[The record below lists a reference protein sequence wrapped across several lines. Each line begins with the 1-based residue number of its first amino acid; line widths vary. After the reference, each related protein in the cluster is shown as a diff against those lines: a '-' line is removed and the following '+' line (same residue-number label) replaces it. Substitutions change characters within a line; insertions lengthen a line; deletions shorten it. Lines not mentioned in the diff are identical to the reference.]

1 MRCVTSPDGARTSPF
16 PSPYRR
22 GDPRAP
28 NRRGAAALL
37 RLLGLC
43 VAACLAIVPASALD
57 LTKKRASLPD
67 LVLGNAEGN
76 DYVVENRDIEL
87 ESGKAYRLR
96 IVAKGRQEYKFYA
109 TEFFRNIW
117 INQIVIQHIEIH
129 GSGPPDHFE
138 FDDPG
143 EIAIEFVTIKP
154 GEYPW
159 SVRGLEAKGMTGKF
173 VVK

>member
-1 MRCVTSPDGARTSPF
+1 MTRVMRWISLTLAAVL
-16 PSPYRR
+16 
-22 GDPRAP
+22 
-28 NRRGAAALL
+28 AAA
-37 RLLGLC
+37 
-43 VAACLAIVPASALD
+43 PAMALD
-57 LTKKRASLPD
+57 LTKKRGTLPD
-67 LVLGNAEGN
+67 LVLGNEDGN

-143 EIAIEFVTIKP
+143 EIAIEFVSIKP

>member
-1 MRCVTSPDGARTSPF
+1 MKRTMWRTALALAAILAGGPAWI
-16 PSPYRR
+16 
-22 GDPRAP
+22 AP
-28 NRRGAAALL
+28 GQ
-37 RLLGLC
+37 
-43 VAACLAIVPASALD
+43 ALD
-57 LTKKRASLPD
+57 LTKKRQNLPD
-67 LVLGNAEGN
+67 LVLGNEEGN
-76 DYVVENRDIEL
+76 DFVVENKEIEL

-117 INQIVIQHIEIH
+117 FNQIVIQHLEIH
-129 GSGPPDHFE
+129 GSGPPDHLE

-159 SVRGLEAKGMTGKF
+159 SVHGLESKGMTGKF
-173 VVK
+173 IVK

>member
-1 MRCVTSPDGARTSPF
+1 MMRPMRL
-16 PSPYRR
+16 
-22 GDPRAP
+22 
-28 NRRGAAALL
+28 AALAL
-37 RLLGLC
+37 ATLLATGS
-43 VAACLAIVPASALD
+43 AQALD
-57 LTKKRASLPD
+57 LTKKRQNLPD
-67 LVLGNAEGN
+67 LVLGNEEGN
-76 DYVVENRDIEL
+76 DFVVENKEIEL

-117 INQIVIQHIEIH
+117 FNQIVIQHLEIH

-143 EIAIEFVTIKP
+143 EIAIEFVAIRP

-159 SVRGLEAKGMTGKF
+159 SVHGLEAKGMTGKF
-173 VVK
+173 IVK

>member
-1 MRCVTSPDGARTSPF
+1 MKRTMRLTALSL
-16 PSPYRR
+16 
-22 GDPRAP
+22 
-28 NRRGAAALL
+28 AALL
-37 RLLGLC
+37 
-43 VAACLAIVPASALD
+43 AAGPTLALD
-57 LTKKRASLPD
+57 LTKKRANLPD
-67 LVLGNAEGN
+67 LVLGNEEGN
-76 DYVVENRDIEL
+76 DFVVENREIEL

-109 TEFFRNIW
+109 PEFFRYIW
-117 INQIVIQHIEIH
+117 FNQIVIQHLEIH

-159 SVRGLEAKGMTGKF
+159 SVHGLETRGMTGKF
-173 VVK
+173 IVK

>member
-1 MRCVTSPDGARTSPF
+1 MMRPMRL
-16 PSPYRR
+16 
-22 GDPRAP
+22 
-28 NRRGAAALL
+28 AALAL
-37 RLLGLC
+37 ATLLATGS
-43 VAACLAIVPASALD
+43 AQALD
-57 LTKKRASLPD
+57 LTKKRQDLPD
-67 LVLGNAEGN
+67 LVLGNEEGN
-76 DYVVENRDIEL
+76 DFVVENKEIEL

-117 INQIVIQHIEIH
+117 FNQIVIQHLEIH

-143 EIAIEFVTIKP
+143 EIAIEFVAIRP

-159 SVRGLEAKGMTGKF
+159 SVHGLEAKGMTGKF
-173 VVK
+173 IVK